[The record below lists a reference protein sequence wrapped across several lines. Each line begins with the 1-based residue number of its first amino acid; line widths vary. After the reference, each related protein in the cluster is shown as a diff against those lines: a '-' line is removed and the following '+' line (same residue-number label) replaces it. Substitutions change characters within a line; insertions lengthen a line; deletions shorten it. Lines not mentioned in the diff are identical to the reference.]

1 MAANAGFGEALICIH
16 AAINQLLNTQ
26 SADSTE
32 ECIPINND
40 CRTTGNAGKSPKA
53 QRLLSG
59 QEGSAPAENAEI
71 QAEARARLLTADS

>member
-1 MAANAGFGEALICIH
+1 MAANAGFGEALIRIH
-16 AAINQLLNTQ
+16 AAINQLLNTR
-26 SADSTE
+26 ADSTE
-32 ECIPINND
+32 ECIPTNND

-53 QRLLSG
+53 RRLLSG